1 MKKINIG
8 NSNFYGSSIIHGCM
22 RLGGRSVTDAE
33 KLINTA
39 VDIGIDYF
47 DHADIYAGGE
57 SEKLFGEVLN
67 RNPGIR
73 DKIKIQTK
81 CSIVKDI
88 ALNKI
93 VYFDFSKK
101 HIIQAVENS
110 LKRLGIEQ
118 IDTLLLHRPDT
129 LMEPEEVAAA
139 FDELYDSGK
148 VKHFGV
154 SNQTPMQ
161 IELLKTCVTKPLII
175 NQLQLSIVECG
186 MIGQGLNTNMTNK
199 LSVMHDGGILEYSR
213 INNITIQAWS
223 PFQYG
228 FFEGTFLDN
237 PDYSKLNEILDKYAK
252 KYGCTKAAVAAAWIL
267 RHPANIQ
274 VIVGTCNPQHLI
286 EAAKA
291 DDIILS
297 RAEWY
302 DIYLSAGH
310 SLP

>member
-1 MKKINIG
+1 MLDN
-8 NSNFYGSSIIHGCM
+8 GCNCSY
-22 RLGGRSVTDAE
+22 RKCIFTS
-33 KLINTA
+33 KCS
-39 VDIGIDYF
+39 
-47 DHADIYAGGE
+47 GE
-57 SEKLFGEVLN
+57 GVLE
-67 RNPGIR
+67 RNPELR
-73 DKIKIQTK
+73 SKVKIQTK
-81 CSIVKDI
+81 CSIARDSI
-88 ALNKI
+88 TNKI
-93 VYFDFSKK
+93 VYFDFSKD
-101 HIIQAVENS
+101 HIIEAVNGS
-110 LKRLGIEQ
+110 LKRLGVEQ

-148 VKHFGV
+148 VRYFGV

-186 MIGQGLNTNMTNK
+186 MIGQGLNTNMANK

-237 PDYSKLNEILDKYAK
+237 PDYPELNATLEKYAQ
-252 KYGCTKAAVAAAWIL
+252 KYDCAKSAIAAAWIL
-267 RHPANIQ
+267 RHPANAQ
-274 VIVGTCNPQHLI
+274 VIVGTCNPVHLT
-286 EAAKA
+286 EAAQA
-291 DDIILS
+291 ANIVLS
-297 RAEWY
+297 RPEWY

>member
-8 NSNFYGSSIIHGCM
+8 KSNFYGSSIIHGCM
-22 RLGGRSVTDAE
+22 RLGGRSVNEAE

-39 VDIGIDYF
+39 VELGIDYF

-57 SEKLFGEVLN
+57 SEKLFGEVLS
-67 RNPGIR
+67 RNPALR

-81 CSIVKDI
+81 CSIARDSI
-88 ALNKI
+88 TNKI
-93 VYFDFSKK
+93 VYFDFSKD
-101 HIIQAVENS
+101 HIIESVNGS
-110 LKRLGIEQ
+110 LKRLGVEQ

-154 SNQTPMQ
+154 SNQTPIQ

-223 PFQYG
+223 PFQFG

-237 PDYSKLNEILDKYAK
+237 PDYPELNATLEKYAQ
-252 KYGCTKAAVAAAWIL
+252 KYDCEKSAIAAAWIL
-267 RHPANIQ
+267 RHPANAQ
-274 VIVGTCNPQHLI
+274 VIVGTCNPKHLI

-291 DDIILS
+291 AEINLT
-297 RAEWY
+297 RPEWY
-302 DIYLSAGH
+302 DIYRSAGH

>member
-8 NSNFYGSSIIHGCM
+8 KSGFYGSSIIHGCM
-22 RLGGRSVTDAE
+22 RLGGHSVQEAE

-39 VDIGIDYF
+39 VDAGIDYF

-57 SEKLFGEVLN
+57 SELVFGKALAN
-67 RNPGIR
+67 NPELR
-73 DKIKIQTK
+73 SKIKIQTK
-81 CSIVKDI
+81 CAI
-88 ALNKI
+88 ARDKVTNKI
-93 VYFDFSKK
+93 VYFDFSKD
-101 HIIQAVENS
+101 HIIESVNGS
-110 LKRLGIEQ
+110 LKRLGVEQ

-148 VKHFGV
+148 VKRFGV

-161 IELLKTCVTKPLII
+161 IELLKTCVTKPIII

-237 PDYSKLNEILDKYAK
+237 PDYPELNAALEKYAV
-252 KYGCTKAAVAAAWIL
+252 KYQCTKSAIAAAWIL

-274 VIVGTCNPQHLI
+274 VIVGTCNPDHLI

-291 DDIILS
+291 DEITLS